1 VRGGPRANAG
11 RKLGVPDPHHTPEAT
26 RALLDAH
33 RHPGESWA
41 GLARRIG
48 VNRRSVSRAI
58 VNGGTVRQVSA
69 WLVRLLA
76 APEP

>member
-1 VRGGPRANAG
+1 MRGGPRANAG